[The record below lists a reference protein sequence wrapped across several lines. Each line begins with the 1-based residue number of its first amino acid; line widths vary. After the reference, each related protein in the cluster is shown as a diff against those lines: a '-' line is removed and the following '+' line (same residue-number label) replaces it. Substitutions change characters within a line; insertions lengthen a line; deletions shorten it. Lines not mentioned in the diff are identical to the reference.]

1 VTELDAA
8 AVAGLF
14 ADRSRVAMIDL
25 LLDGQDHA
33 LAALAGAARI
43 APSTAIGHVSLLERG
58 GIVVSRRR
66 GRNRLVRLAGPEVA
80 AAYEALAELAPEGRV
95 TSLRASTRRAQL
107 AAARTCY
114 DHLAGRLGVALTD
127 AALEADALTADF
139 GLGPSA
145 PAWFGRLGVDL
156 DALPRGRRPFIRVC
170 IDWTERREH
179 LAGSLGAAVCS
190 ALLDGG
196 WVARTPATRALTV
209 TPRGGAELAAIGVR

>member
-1 VTELDAA
+1 MAELDTA

-33 LAALAGAARI
+33 LSALAGAAGV
-43 APSTAIGHVSLLERG
+43 APSTAVGHVSLLERG
-58 GIVVSRRR
+58 GIVCSRRQ

-80 AAYEALAELAPEGRV
+80 AAYEALAELAPERRV
-95 TSLRASTRRAQL
+95 TSLRGSTRREQL

-145 PAWFGRLGVDL
+145 GSWFARLGVDL

-190 ALLDGG
+190 ALLDAG
-196 WVARTPATRALTV
+196 WAARRPGTRALAV
-209 TPRGGAELAAIGVR
+209 TPLGESELAAIGI

>member
-1 VTELDAA
+1 MDTA

-25 LLDGQDHA
+25 LLDGRDHA
-33 LAALAGAARI
+33 LSALAGAAGV
-43 APSTAIGHVSLLERG
+43 APSTAVGHVSLLERG
-58 GIVVSRRR
+58 GIVVSRRQ

-95 TSLRASTRRAQL
+95 TSLRQSTRRERL

-127 AALEADALTADF
+127 AALAADALTADF
-139 GLGPSA
+139 GLGPAAGS
-145 PAWFGRLGVDL
+145 WFGRLGVDL
-156 DALPRGRRPFIRVC
+156 DTLPRGRRPLIRVC

-179 LAGSLGAAVCS
+179 LAGTLGAAVCT
-190 ALLDGG
+190 ALLEAG
-196 WVARTPATRALTV
+196 WVARTPAGRALAV
-209 TPRGGAELAAIGVR
+209 TPRGESELALVL